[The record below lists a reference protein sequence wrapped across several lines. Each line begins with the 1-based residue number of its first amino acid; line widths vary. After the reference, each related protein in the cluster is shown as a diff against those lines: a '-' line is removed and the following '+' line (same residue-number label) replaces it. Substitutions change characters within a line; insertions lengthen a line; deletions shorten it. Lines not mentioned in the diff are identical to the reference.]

1 MQGMECPGR
10 VVWLIDDDPL
20 MLRLGTRQLRSPD
33 AEVRAFGSPV
43 AALGALAEALPDA
56 VVIDQQMPQLDGLAT
71 GRRMREAGFSGPM
84 VLWTATESEQLWAS
98 ASAAGF
104 DGLFTKSTPLNMAIL
119 DQVRPRLPGERSREV
134 A

>member
-1 MQGMECPGR
+1 MELPGLT
-10 VVWLIDDDPL
+10 VWLIDDDPL
-20 MLRLGTRQLRSPD
+20 MLRLGARQLRAPD
-33 AEVRAFGSPV
+33 AEVRAFDSPV

-71 GRRMREAGFSGPM
+71 GRRMRAAGFRGPM
-84 VLWTATESEQLWAS
+84 VLWTASVSDHLTAC

-104 DGLFTKSTPLNMAIL
+104 DGLFAKSTPLNMDMFDA
-119 DQVRPRLPGERSREV
+119 VRARVSGDRARDV